1 MARRL
6 MLMWVL
12 GAALVAQLPAR
23 FAVAQVGGQ
32 APAGASSS
40 GGGAAS
46 IFAGSMISTRGLLG
60 ANSIDKSADPT
71 WNPNVGMALLL
82 APRVAL
88 GDRLSLS
95 ALLTVSREFTHEDW
109 TTQSGETTLSDTFVT
124 LGASIWSSKELG
136 LSLSGA
142 AQLRLP
148 TSKPSQQNT
157 MILAGLAGVGLSW
170 SGQFT
175 PMGWSQSVNVA
186 LIGRTGPFVH
196 RYTTGSTDTPW
207 VDGCAELVGG
217 CSQFSHDGVRNP
229 AWRHQGIAALT
240 WGPHPRLSLSLQGGV
255 FYDLLTP
262 QPKVTSR
269 AGFEVG
275 SSKLDPDARA
285 IVFTA
290 AYLNFVVTPAVSIA
304 AGVETAHEQLAPDS
318 TYRQPFLNR
327 FSTYL
332 IAFRLFPDALV
343 AGLRSPSK
351 G

>member
-1 MARRL
+1 MSRRIL
-6 MLMWVL
+6 LLSTLVATL
-12 GAALVAQLPAR
+12 AAALPTRSAS
-23 FAVAQVGGQ
+23 AQVGGQ

-40 GGGAAS
+40 GGGTPS
-46 IFAGSMISTRGLLG
+46 IFAGSMISTRGVLG

-71 WNPNVGMALLL
+71 WNPSVGMALLL
-82 APRVAL
+82 APRMAL
-88 GDRLSLS
+88 GDRFSLS
-95 ALLTVSREFTHEDW
+95 ALMTVSREFTHEDW
-109 TTQSGETTLSDTFVT
+109 TTESGETTLSDTFVT
-124 LGASIWSSKELG
+124 LGAGIWSSKTLG

-157 MILAGLAGVGLSW
+157 MVVAGLAGLGLSW
-170 SGQFT
+170 TGQFA
-175 PMGWSQSVNVA
+175 PMGWSQSLNIA

-196 RYTTGSTDTPW
+196 RYTTGSTETPW

-217 CSQFSHDGVRNP
+217 CSQFAHDGVRNP

-240 WGPHPRLSLSLQGGV
+240 WSPHARVSLSLQGGV

-262 QPKVTSR
+262 QPKATSR
-269 AGFEVG
+269 AGFAV
-275 SSKLDPDARA
+275 SSSELDPDARA

-290 AYLNFVVTPAVSIA
+290 AYLNLVITPAVSIA

-327 FSTYL
+327 FSSYL

-343 AGLRSPSK
+343 AGFRSPEK